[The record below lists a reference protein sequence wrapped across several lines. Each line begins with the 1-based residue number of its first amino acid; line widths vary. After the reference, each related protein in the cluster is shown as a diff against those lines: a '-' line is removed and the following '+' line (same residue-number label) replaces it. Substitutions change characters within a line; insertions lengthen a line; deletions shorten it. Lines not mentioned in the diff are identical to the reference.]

1 MQLALDALDRL
12 VELLEERGPLSAME
26 AARTLFATP
35 AISEGLACT
44 LLADL
49 TAGDSRL
56 LCAGTTV
63 SLAAAADDPFLDEAS
78 FVVFDLE
85 TTGLSAARDSI
96 CELGAVRVQALE
108 LVDSFQ
114 SLVKPAV
121 PLPEPVANLT
131 GLLERD
137 LRRAP
142 SVSTVVRGFLAFAG
156 DDLLVAHNARFDQRF
171 LERQLLRLHGRR
183 LREPPLCTA
192 ALARRLLEGRRR
204 RVGLASLAEFF
215 GVSTRPCHRAL
226 PDAEATAEVLL
237 QLIGLAQ
244 ELGARRLSDLRSL
257 AAPRKR
263 RVYDKRSLARG
274 APTRPGVYLF
284 RDCHGQVLYVGR
296 ARDLRTRLRSY
307 FGSDRQRPSVEAA
320 LLALERIE
328 WRVLGSELEAALEE
342 LRLIREL
349 QPPAN
354 SRSRRKEHG
363 VYLRRRGSE
372 FVVGKTASPLGPIG
386 SRRKASLAAR
396 ALALSTPDEL
406 ERLLEGGPL
415 PRLRARLS
423 HLAENLRYE
432 EAARLRAGSAEGLLR
447 LRRRALRRLVAA
459 AGGGGRARGPACP
472 DAVRRGAHARPR
484 GAHVRASGGPAADRR
499 LRPPPAARA
508 GCAAPRR
515 RPNPGAAAR
524 AAPSARC
531 LMAPPRVKSPRQDW
545 RGDSLVLDQWMV
557 NGAEAATSCG
567 VVSFLFNWTT

>member
-171 LERQLLRLHGRR
+171 LERQLLRLHGR
-183 LREPPLCTA
+183 
-192 ALARRLLEGRRR
+192 
-204 RVGLASLAEFF
+204 
-215 GVSTRPCHRAL
+215 
-226 PDAEATAEVLL
+226 
-237 QLIGLAQ
+237 
-244 ELGARRLSDLRSL
+244 
-257 AAPRKR
+257 
-263 RVYDKRSLARG
+263 
-274 APTRPGVYLF
+274 
-284 RDCHGQVLYVGR
+284 
-296 ARDLRTRLRSY
+296 
-307 FGSDRQRPSVEAA
+307 
-320 LLALERIE
+320 
-328 WRVLGSELEAALEE
+328 
-342 LRLIREL
+342 
-349 QPPAN
+349 
-354 SRSRRKEHG
+354 
-363 VYLRRRGSE
+363 
-372 FVVGKTASPLGPIG
+372 
-386 SRRKASLAAR
+386 
-396 ALALSTPDEL
+396 
-406 ERLLEGGPL
+406 
-415 PRLRARLS
+415 
-423 HLAENLRYE
+423 
-432 EAARLRAGSAEGLLR
+432 
-447 LRRRALRRLVAA
+447 
-459 AGGGGRARGPACP
+459 
-472 DAVRRGAHARPR
+472 
-484 GAHVRASGGPAADRR
+484 
-499 LRPPPAARA
+499 
-508 GCAAPRR
+508 
-515 RPNPGAAAR
+515 
-524 AAPSARC
+524 
-531 LMAPPRVKSPRQDW
+531 
-545 RGDSLVLDQWMV
+545 
-557 NGAEAATSCG
+557 
-567 VVSFLFNWTT
+567 